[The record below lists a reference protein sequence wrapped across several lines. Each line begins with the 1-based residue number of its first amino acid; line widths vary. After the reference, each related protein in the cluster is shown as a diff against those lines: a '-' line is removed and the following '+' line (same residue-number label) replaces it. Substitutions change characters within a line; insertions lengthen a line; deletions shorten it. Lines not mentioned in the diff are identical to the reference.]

1 MIRFQDLPRYPIG
14 GKDSS
19 EDDVRCH
26 PNVSTQHAKIGFM
39 CFPLYIRWASHL
51 VLSPGAAR
59 VEAAHA
65 HAAAAAHVQ
74 YPASYAVAL
83 SAPANNVSPLAE
95 YDVEG
100 SGNSGS
106 EDSDAPFARADAAAA
121 AAASAASG
129 GSPSTDAVPS
139 GDGGVADEEEGEG
152 DEPEDEDDDGEVG
165 GSYSDVDG
173 DSDPEDSAIRC
184 VTFDALDG
192 RSLTKPSG
200 TK

>member
-19 EDDVRCH
+19 EDDVRYH

-74 YPASYAVAL
+74 YPASYAVAP

-95 YDVEG
+95 YDVE
-100 SGNSGS
+100 GNSGS

>member
-1 MIRFQDLPRYPIG
+1 MPVGPSSKQLDSTPSWLIGASVAAQGILTPIIRLRM
-14 GKDSS
+14 
-19 EDDVRCH
+19 VRRRG
-26 PNVSTQHAKIGFM
+26 N
-39 CFPLYIRWASHL
+39 
-51 VLSPGAAR
+51 
-59 VEAAHA
+59 A

-74 YPASYAVAL
+74 YPASYAVAP